1 MYILASNSPRRR
13 ELLNM
18 LALDFQVVPSE
29 IEESIP
35 AGEPP
40 ELATTDIAME
50 KALDAAKRVP
60 QGSIVIGADTLVY
73 LDGSPLGKP
82 RDDREAARM
91 LRLLSGRTHRVY
103 TGVAVIDGDRRLA
116 EYERTDVTFR
126 EIDDDEIESYIK
138 TGEPLDK
145 AGAYGIQGWGSLFV
159 ERIRGDYY
167 NVVGLPVFRLGMML
181 RYLGHDV
188 LTTKTGEVIERI
200 P

>member
-1 MYILASNSPRRR
+1 
-13 ELLNM
+13 M
-18 LALDFQVVPSE
+18 LDLEFKVVPSGV
-29 IEESIP
+29 EETLP
-35 AGEPP
+35 TNEPP
-40 ELATTDIAME
+40 ELATTGLAME
-50 KALDAAKRVP
+50 KALDAAKHVP
-60 QGSIVIGADTLVY
+60 KDSIVIGADTLVY

-82 RDDREAARM
+82 KDAREAARM

-103 TGVAVIDGDRRLA
+103 TGLAVIDGDRSLA

-126 EIDDDEIESYIK
+126 ELDDDEIESYIR

-145 AGAYGIQGWGSLFV
+145 AGAYGIQGQGALFV